1 VRGGSDGRANVYLL
15 SDMQVVNPLPQSL
28 SMPLMM
34 DPLRVFLVEDSPV
47 IRERLTE
54 TISSIEHVEV
64 AGFAETEADAI
75 AGLKAAPYDAV
86 VLDLQLKEGHG
97 FNVLKALRKDAAKP
111 RVTVLVLTN
120 YATQQYRGRSMEF
133 GADYFFDKSREY
145 DRLCEVLE
153 ELVGRRGPAA
163 DHQGAS

>member
-1 VRGGSDGRANVYLL
+1 MYLL

-28 SMPLMM
+28 SMPLMT

-75 AGLKAAPYDAV
+75 AGLRAASSDAV
-86 VLDLQLKEGHG
+86 VIAILPLFAGVLAAGLPGSTGSHPISITAATSK
-97 FNVLKALRKDAAKP
+97 NNWAKVLKGELD
-111 RVTVLVLTN
+111 
-120 YATQQYRGRSMEF
+120 EF
-133 GADYFFDKSREY
+133 SFRMIRHTPFN
-145 DRLCEVLE
+145 
-153 ELVGRRGPAA
+153 
-163 DHQGAS
+163 

>member
-1 VRGGSDGRANVYLL
+1 
-15 SDMQVVNPLPQSL
+15 MQVVNPSSQSAAAPF
-28 SMPLMM
+28 MT
-34 DPLRVFLVEDSPV
+34 DPLRVFLVEDSAV

-64 AGFAETEADAI
+64 AGYAETEADAI
-75 AGLKAAPYDAV
+75 AGLKAASYDAV

-97 FNVLKALRKDAAKP
+97 FNVLKALRKDSARP
-111 RVTVLVLTN
+111 HVTVLVLTN

-153 ELVGRRGPAA
+153 ELVERRTQTPKPGT
-163 DHQGAS
+163 Q